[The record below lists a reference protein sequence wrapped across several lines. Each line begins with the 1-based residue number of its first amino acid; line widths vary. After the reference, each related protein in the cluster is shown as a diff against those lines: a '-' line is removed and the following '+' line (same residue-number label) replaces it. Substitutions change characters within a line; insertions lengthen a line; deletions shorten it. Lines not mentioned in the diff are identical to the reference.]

1 VLQSV
6 VAALLPARCP
16 GCGRAAEPICPA
28 CERGLRPAYPAPP
41 PAGVDRWAAPFA
53 YEGAAR
59 ELVARAKYRHARSAV
74 PWLATAMAETAEVR
88 DLAAVDAVTWPPT
101 TRARRRDRGFDPAE
115 TLARL
120 VAGRLDRPSAG
131 LLRRTGGEAQTGRP
145 SLERRRGG
153 PRFTATARGVPARV
167 LLVDDVATTGA
178 TLQAAALALRTAG
191 ARSVVALTAART
203 PKPG

>member
-1 VLQSV
+1 MLQSV

-16 GCGRAAEPICPA
+16 GCGRAAEPICPT
-28 CERGLRPAYPAPP
+28 CERGLRPAHPAPP
-41 PAGVDRWAAPFA
+41 PVGVDRWAAPFA

-59 ELVARAKYRHARSAV
+59 ELVARAKYRHARSAL
-74 PWLATAMAETAEVR
+74 PWLATAMADTAQLR
-88 DLAAVDAVTWPPT
+88 NLAAVDVVSWPPT

-115 TLARL
+115 ALARL
-120 VAGRLDRPSAG
+120 VAARLDRPPAG

-153 PRFTATARGVPARV
+153 PGFAAAAGVPALV

-178 TLQAAALALRTAG
+178 TLRAAALALRAAG
-191 ARSVVALTAART
+191 ARSVIALTAART